1 MNPKQLWKLYQISRR
16 IDMEKLKSRKLW
28 ATIIGSLVMS
38 VGVQIGLT
46 EDQCQWIA
54 TIVTGYIVGQG
65 IADAKAAK

>member
-46 EDQCQWIA
+46 EDQCQWIV
-54 TIVTGYIVGQG
+54 TIITGYIVGQG
-65 IADAKAAK
+65 IADHGKAK